1 MKMRFE
7 DGPIPFLFAASVILV
22 VLILAMVLIV
32 GSFATGELTDD
43 TINSLLDKQQNIS
56 SQISSELDVVISLAS
71 TIDYNRIEDLEY
83 CTASFDIIRSNVDN
97 IKSIYM
103 AVYSKSGVEYF
114 SDMDLR
120 FIPDAIDVFH
130 DSTNIAY
137 GKNWIASYGKPYRDQ
152 LGVST
157 ILPVYIIF
165 YSSMEIKAVLCV
177 EIDITQLFFRTCSDY
192 EYHDSDYGLS
202 IFSGDWLLLDTTDN
216 DPVVVI
222 PVLDDA
228 ERLPVDSSERMS
240 LYRTSRYYRVSG
252 GFIELFNTSEHGFI
266 LYGKLSDSYISD
278 RVDPIMFMIVI
289 VGLSALLS
297 LFLITIILFHFKRLK
312 ENDIRLKIE
321 TIQAKLDPH
330 FLFNTLNSMVSLA
343 SEGENDRLISGFRNL
358 SVFLRS
364 SIDTEKFVRLEEEMD
379 FIESYINIQQ
389 VRYDGRFTY
398 SWTVADERL
407 MNESIPRFTLQPIIE
422 NCFTHGVSVIDEGV
436 VNIRINVRSEGKFL
450 VIEIVNDA
458 PCSIEDV
465 ENARKS
471 SKRQSSYGR
480 SHLGIR
486 MIDKEIKLLYG
497 KKYGLAISRL
507 MGGKG
512 FAVQVRLPLS
522 FE

>member
-1 MKMRFE
+1 MRFE
-7 DGPIPFLFAASVILV
+7 DSPIPFLSAASVVLV
-22 VLILAMVLIV
+22 VLILAIVLIV

-56 SQISSELDVVISLAS
+56 SQISSELDVVVSLAS
-71 TIDYNRIEDLEY
+71 TIDYDRIDDLVY

-103 AVYSKSGVEYF
+103 AVYSPDGVEYF

-152 LGVST
+152 MGVST

-177 EIDITQLFFRTCSDY
+177 EIDITQLFFQTCADY
-192 EYHDSDYGLS
+192 EYHDSDYALS

-216 DPVVVI
+216 NPVVVI

-228 ERLPVDSSERMS
+228 ARLPVDSSERMS

-252 GFIELFNTSEHGFI
+252 GFIELFNTSKHGFV

-297 LFLITIILFHFKRLK
+297 LFLITIILFHFKRLR

-343 SEGENDRLISGFRNL
+343 SEGENEKLISGFRNL

-364 SIDTEKFVRLEEEMD
+364 SIDIEKFVRLEEEMA

-398 SWTVADERL
+398 SCTVADERL
-407 MNESIPRFTLQPIIE
+407 LNESIPRFTLQPIIE
-422 NCFTHGVSVIDEGV
+422 NCFTHGVSVIDEGI
-436 VNIRINVRSEGKFL
+436 VNIGMNVRSEGKFL

-458 PCSIEDV
+458 PCSVEDV
-465 ENARKS
+465 ENARKT
-471 SKRQSSYGR
+471 SKHPPYGR
-480 SHLGIR
+480 SHLGIK

-497 KKYGLAISRL
+497 KKYGLDINRL
-507 MGGKG
+507 TEGKG
-512 FAVQVRLPLS
+512 FVVQVRLPLS
-522 FE
+522 FK